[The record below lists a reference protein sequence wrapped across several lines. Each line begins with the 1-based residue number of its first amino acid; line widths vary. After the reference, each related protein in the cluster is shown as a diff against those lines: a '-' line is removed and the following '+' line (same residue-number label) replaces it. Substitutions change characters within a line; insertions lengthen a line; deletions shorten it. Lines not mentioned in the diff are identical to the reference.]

1 MKWLGAVLVLWG
13 ALEGFLLRRRER
25 LLPLRVGQALAED
38 LEAPVEQGQ
47 TLGTLEVYVGDE
59 LRDTVPI
66 LAAQPVERLSI
77 PGIFGRMLSKLLMAG

>member
-38 LEAPVEQGQ
+38 LEV
-47 TLGTLEVYVGDE
+47 LEHD
-59 LRDTVPI
+59 
-66 LAAQPVERLSI
+66 LAATTNVRAMDVEAAQREILEKAEEAKKC
-77 PGIFGRMLSKLLMAG
+77 M